1 MGGALERAAARVC
14 REAVARVLQ
23 PRTLSFQT
31 RTVQQFNVLTTEASK
46 SSPTVCLRAMGPNW
60 PSTPGWSPPSPAE
73 ANRGQP
79 RQRRSEY
86 TGAAL
91 ADARKAKERT
101 HPELLRGGRCQLVV
115 VAMEVGGRWSGEA
128 ATFIRSLAHARS
140 RAVPAPLRQATAQA
154 YIARWS
160 GLLTNA
166 AQTAFARSLLFEDPA
181 LSSALDGDAPLLS
194 DLLEFSP
201 TPSLASWLRLAFG
214 LGIRAHLET
223 GQYTNSLQC
232 LSTTNK
238 TRRRLARERKTRF
251 SSISGYGSRK
261 K

>member
-1 MGGALERAAARVC
+1 MCFFL
-14 REAVARVLQ
+14 
-23 PRTLSFQT
+23 PR
-31 RTVQQFNVLTTEASK
+31 R
-46 SSPTVCLRAMGPNW
+46 P
-60 PSTPGWSPPSPAE
+60 
-73 ANRGQP
+73 GQP
-79 RQRRSEY
+79 RQQRGEY

-91 ADARKAKERT
+91 ADARRAKERT
-101 HPELLRGGRCQLVV
+101 HPELLRGGRCQLV
-115 VAMEVGGRWSGEA
+115 AMEVGGRRSGEA

-214 LGIRAHLET
+214 LGIRAHLANIQT
-223 GQYTNSLQC
+223 LSSASAQSLF
-232 LSTTNK
+232 
-238 TRRRLARERKTRF
+238 R
-251 SSISGYGSRK
+251 G
-261 K
+261 